1 MSETAVVY
9 HYFEKDESYRDNFIF
24 FMTRAWRPDLDF
36 FVVVAGGYTVNLP
49 VRPNIHYFFTPNY
62 SHDFG
67 SYCDLVKSGSLDRY
81 EYLIFVNCTV
91 RGPFLP
97 LYASGLTWTTPFLDL
112 LVDDV
117 HLCGSTINI
126 LHEDRPLH
134 KLYQSKYPQADPPFS
149 HVQTSAHAMTADC
162 FAFLRDTGH
171 YSGGESL
178 DKYEAIVDFEI
189 GMSQR
194 VLTRGWNISCLL
206 PPYNAIDYRL
216 PHEEINP
223 ATKTGH
229 PQARSAYFG
238 LTPHPYELIFIKTG
252 WDVLD
257 TEALAF
263 HSLMAI
269 TRHTETDLDWLEV
282 RPFAQRLAKMIGSP
296 IVSAGKWHDEFEE
309 TQ

>member
-9 HYFEKDESYRDNFIF
+9 HYFEKDENYRDNFIF
-24 FMTRAWRPDLDF
+24 FMTCAWRPDLEF
-36 FVVVAGGYTVNLP
+36 FVVVAGEHSVSLP
-49 VRPNIHYFFTPNY
+49 VRPNIHYVFTPNY

-67 SYCDLVKSGSLDRY
+67 SYCDLVNSGRLDSY

-97 LYASGLTWTTPFLDL
+97 PYAACLTWTAPFLDL

-134 KLYQSKYPQADPPFS
+134 KLYQSRNPQADPPFS
-149 HVQTSAHAMTADC
+149 HVQTSVHAMTAEC
-162 FAFLRDTGH
+162 FSFLRDVGH
-171 YSGGESL
+171 YSGADSL
-178 DKYEAIVDFEI
+178 EKYEAIVRFEI

-194 VLTRGWNISCLL
+194 VLARGWNIDCLL
-206 PPYNAIDYRL
+206 PPYNSIDYRL
-216 PHEEINP
+216 PHKEINP

-229 PQARSAYFG
+229 PQSRGGYFG

-257 TEALAF
+257 AKALAF
-263 HSLMAI
+263 HSLVAIDPNTDMA
-269 TRHTETDLDWLEV
+269 LDWSELRRFAERLEKIVGWPIGPADKSQKSV
-282 RPFAQRLAKMIGSP
+282 RR
-296 IVSAGKWHDEFEE
+296 
-309 TQ
+309 